1 LLYKFYFVSLF
12 GNMAAFTEDRVNRGY
27 DSGMARPTS
36 TAPEPF
42 GSLLSRLR
50 KDKGLTQMQLA
61 EKLQTSQQMVDYY
74 ERRASNPTAK
84 TIQKIATALEVPIS
98 ALTIPEAST
107 GRKKPGPASKLEE
120 LTSRLS
126 ELPRSKQRVVTEM
139 LEAFLDNNGA

>member
-1 LLYKFYFVSLF
+1 MPASAL
-12 GNMAAFTEDRVNRGY
+12 NRANREY
-27 DSGMARPTS
+27 NPSMARPAS

-61 EKLQTSQQMVDYY
+61 DKLQTSQQMVDYY
-74 ERRASNPTAK
+74 ERRAGNPTAK
-84 TIQKIATALEVPIS
+84 TIQKIANALEVPVS
-98 ALTIPEAST
+98 ALTLEELTT

-139 LEAFLDNNGA
+139 LEAFLNNNGA